1 MDRNNNVYTY
11 VFANGD
17 KVTVDGAALGD
28 RRRNWDKWMDVLT
41 RLDLDE
47 QANDKKESRR
57 HCSYNM
63 IDPDDVLF
71 CTEECPEDSVYF
83 KEMYKEFIQSLTE
96 REFRIYYTRYVE
108 GISQLETAEKYNT
121 VHSNIS
127 GIEKDI
133 KKKMKK
139 IKKSWK
145 KK

>member
-1 MDRNNNVYTY
+1 MDKKRVYTY
-11 VFANGD
+11 AFANGD
-17 KVTVDGAALGD
+17 KVTVDEAALGD
-28 RRRNWDKWMDVLT
+28 RRRNWDKWMEVLE

-47 QANDKKESRR
+47 QANDKKETRR
-57 HCSYNM
+57 HCSYDL
-63 IDPDDVLF
+63 IDHDEVLF
-71 CTEECPEDSVYF
+71 GTEDCPESLFFF
-83 KEMYKEFIQSLTE
+83 KEMYAEFIKDLTE
-96 REFRIYYTRYVE
+96 REFRIYYTRFVE